1 MTERTNI
8 LNETQDANRIAYLP
22 TDKLRPFAEHPYK
35 VIDNDEMESLVES
48 IKTQGVLTPI
58 VVRPTSDGAYEIV
71 SGHRRVFACRK
82 LGIIEVPAVV
92 RALTREEA
100 IVVMADSNLHR
111 DGLLPSEKAF
121 AYKMKL
127 DAIKRQGE
135 RTDLTSDHRGQ
146 KSLTSVERI
155 ALESDESKSQV
166 QRYIA
171 LTNLIPEFL
180 QMADE
185 GKMALTP
192 AVEISRLHNESQKML
207 HRMCEICDCTPSYS
221 QTVRMRRLAD
231 EGALG
236 WEQISEI
243 MSEEKANQKE
253 KVILFMDDLK
263 KYYPRSATPK
273 DITADILRMLESR
286 YKARRNRDGR

>member
-1 MTERTNI
+1 MIKGTDRNI
-8 LNETQDANRIAYLP
+8 PLSELH
-22 TDKLRPFAEHPYK
+22 PFKDHPYK
-35 VIDNDEMESLVES
+35 VEDNMEMDALCES
-48 IKTQGVLTPI
+48 IEKSGLLSPI
-58 VVRPTSDGAYEIV
+58 IVRPRDEGGYEII
-71 SGHRRVFACRK
+71 SGHRRVRAYQR
-82 LGIIEVPAVV
+82 LGMTEIPSTVCEM
-92 RALTREEA
+92 TDEEA
-100 IVVMADSNLHR
+100 TVAMVDANLHR
-111 DGLLPSEKAF
+111 DHILPSEKAF

-155 ALESDESKSQV
+155 ARESDESKSQV

-180 QMADE
+180 QMVDE

-192 AVEISRLHNESQKML
+192 AVEISRLHKESQRML
-207 HRMCEICDCTPSYS
+207 HRMCDICDCTPSYS

-231 EGALG
+231 EGGLG

-253 KVILFMDDLK
+253 KITLFMDDLK

>member
-1 MTERTNI
+1 MIKGTDRNI
-8 LNETQDANRIAYLP
+8 PLSELHLFKD
-22 TDKLRPFAEHPYK
+22 HPYK
-35 VIDNDEMESLVES
+35 VEDNVEMDVLCES
-48 IKTQGVLTPI
+48 IGKSGLLSPI
-58 VVRPTSDGAYEIV
+58 IVRPRDEGGYEII
-71 SGHRRVFACRK
+71 SGHRRLRAYQR
-82 LGIIEVPAVV
+82 LGIKEIPATVCNM
-92 RALTREEA
+92 TDEEA
-100 IVVMADSNLHR
+100 TVAMVDANLHR
-111 DGLLPSEKAF
+111 DHILPSEKAF

-180 QMADE
+180 QMVDE

-192 AVEISRLHNESQKML
+192 AVEISRLPIEAQKML
-207 HRMCEICDCTPSYS
+207 HRECELCDCTPSYS
-221 QTVRMRRLAD
+221 QTVRMRKINEVRELTWHDLA
-231 EGALG
+231 
-236 WEQISEI
+236 EI

-253 KVILFMDDLK
+253 KVTLFMDDLK

-273 DITADILRMLESR
+273 DIAADIMKMLESR
-286 YKARRNRDGR
+286 YKARRNRDAR

>member
-1 MTERTNI
+1 M
-8 LNETQDANRIAYLP
+8 YLP
-22 TDKLRPFAEHPYK
+22 TDKLHPFAEHPYK

-48 IKTQGVLTPI
+48 IKMQGVLTPI
-58 VVRPTSDGAYEIV
+58 VVRPKENGAYEIV
-71 SGHRRVFACRK
+71 SGHRRVFACNK
-82 LGIIEVPAVV
+82 LGIFEVPAVV
-92 RALTREEA
+92 RELTREEA

-180 QMADE
+180 QMVDE

-192 AVEISRLHNESQKML
+192 AVEISRLHKESQKML
-207 HRMCEICDCTPSYS
+207 HRMCDICDCTPSYS

-253 KVILFMDDLK
+253 KVTLFMDDLK